1 MHEHFQPG
9 RKTGLKLLIDQPG
22 RSLELYF
29 YLTARLDG
37 KTKRIEKMV
46 KKYWNIS
53 RNVMIIYPLEVY
65 YWIGQMRKVGM
76 ENAVRIIYQ
85 VGNWAT

>member
-1 MHEHFQPG
+1 MRFPLKGTMHEHFQPG

-37 KTKRIEKMV
+37 KTKRIEKIGKSILHRV
-46 KKYWNIS
+46 CGSLYPAPCLWS
-53 RNVMIIYPLEVY
+53 EAYIY
-65 YWIGQMRKVGM
+65 
-76 ENAVRIIYQ
+76 IYIY
-85 VGNWAT
+85 VE

>member
-1 MHEHFQPG
+1 
-9 RKTGLKLLIDQPG
+9 
-22 RSLELYF
+22 
-29 YLTARLDG
+29 
-37 KTKRIEKMV
+37 
-46 KKYWNIS
+46 
-53 RNVMIIYPLEVY
+53 MIIYPLEVY